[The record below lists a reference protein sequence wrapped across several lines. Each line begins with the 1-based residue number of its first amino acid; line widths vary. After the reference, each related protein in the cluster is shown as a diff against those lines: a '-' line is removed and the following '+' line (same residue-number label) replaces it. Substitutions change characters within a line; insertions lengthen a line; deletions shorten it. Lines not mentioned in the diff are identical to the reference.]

1 MYLDNQMLEDAINI
15 LSLSQPETFQDQC
28 ILEFLKELM
37 EYKKI
42 GLSPK
47 QVNDLKSKA
56 HIGLAG
62 KEEDCNG
69 ICRNMG
75 KIIDKIDWKEVQ
87 AAVECR
93 KARISFPV
101 GTEIRIWLKDGR
113 AAAFVV
119 AAVDHYQHGELVFM
133 SRDCIGKEQV
143 MNYWEEKRG
152 WAHSDLRD
160 YLNMDVVKLLPDDL
174 LNVIRPKETVQV
186 VGGNLESSEDL
197 LFLPSEYEVFGESK
211 ISAYNGTDKQYPY
224 YEVAENRFSEDP
236 DGYKVSKWLC
246 SSCSYK
252 PNLYSYV
259 SFQGHLSST
268 NASVPLGVTP
278 GFVIRRSTLD
288 KSLG

>member
-1 MYLDNQMLEDAINI
+1 MYLDNQMLKDAINI

-56 HIGLAG
+56 HIELAG

-87 AAVECR
+87 AAVECG

-143 MNYWEEKRG
+143 MNYWEEKEAG
-152 WAHSDLRD
+152 L
-160 YLNMDVVKLLPDDL
+160 
-174 LNVIRPKETVQV
+174 
-186 VGGNLESSEDL
+186 
-197 LFLPSEYEVFGESK
+197 
-211 ISAYNGTDKQYPY
+211 
-224 YEVAENRFSEDP
+224 
-236 DGYKVSKWLC
+236 
-246 SSCSYK
+246 
-252 PNLYSYV
+252 
-259 SFQGHLSST
+259 
-268 NASVPLGVTP
+268 
-278 GFVIRRSTLD
+278 TLI
-288 KSLG
+288 